1 MVAFNSNWEPYKI
14 AFFPIAGQQSMHLLK
29 RISFFGVNH
38 WGDRSHSKKS
48 SLNPINRDL
57 NGPPFISQCIAYVF
71 IQKYTFEALAGD
83 HITSNDEFVSSNNFF
98 VESQSNFSLFRPP
111 REKSYLM
118 GQSRTLFVYIFVL
131 FSSQIKYKLK
141 KHYWCAC
148 GLNPES

>member
-14 AFFPIAGQQSMHLLK
+14 AFFSYSWPTVNASFEANLIFRRQSLRRSIAL
-29 RISFFGVNH
+29 
-38 WGDRSHSKKS
+38 KKS

-57 NGPPFISQCIAYVF
+57 NGPPFISQRIAYVF
-71 IQKYTFEALAGD
+71 IQTYTFEALAGD